1 MQSPITEA
9 VNHDRICQSFQKVTS
24 DASCQVPHVC
34 LMFASCL
41 PHVIWVNFALSLDHS
56 VIIWPGVSAVCQLM
70 LAPGRPRVASLIP
83 TVLQL
88 ASCLHLRILALQGLL
103 TVSLQFCLQELMPLS
118 PVYALD
124 SL

>member
-1 MQSPITEA
+1 
-9 VNHDRICQSFQKVTS
+9 
-24 DASCQVPHVC
+24 
-34 LMFASCL
+34 MFASCL

-70 LAPGRPRVASLIP
+70 LAPGRPRGASLIP

>member
-1 MQSPITEA
+1 M
-9 VNHDRICQSFQKVTS
+9 
-24 DASCQVPHVC
+24 PHAKC
-34 LMFASCL
+34 LMSASCL
-41 PHVIWVNFALSLDHS
+41 PHVMWDNFALFLDHS

-83 TVLQL
+83 TVMQL
-88 ASCLHLRILALQGLL
+88 ASCLHLRILALQGLH
-103 TVSLQFCLQELMPLS
+103 TVSLQFCPQELMPLS